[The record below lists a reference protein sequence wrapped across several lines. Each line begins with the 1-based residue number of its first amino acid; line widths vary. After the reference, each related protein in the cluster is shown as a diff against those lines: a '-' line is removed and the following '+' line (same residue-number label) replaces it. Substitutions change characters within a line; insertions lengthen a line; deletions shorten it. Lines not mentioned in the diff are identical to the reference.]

1 MSLIPN
7 ERTSMGRRE
16 KPTFV
21 LVQFREHRK
30 IGFFSETVPKGWL
43 IHGEEE
49 ITNEIYWPA
58 IPKEETERSQKL
70 LKTMIKTHATPL
82 TGDYQWKTY
91 GVTIMAFISEYNIGN
106 SICDLIGESEP
117 EDNVDEYREALRLL
131 RKKGEN
137 ELEVHLLKIKS
148 KAKKGCKD
156 VNYLIQKLREA
167 IVEEKQIKLKKH
179 TFDKEVLRAR
189 KDAENTLKKE

>member
-1 MSLIPN
+1 RKLTLVSGKSYRSIYKHFPWKNLSARKMSLIPN

-106 SICDLIGESEP
+106 SICDLIGESE
-117 EDNVDEYREALRLL
+117 
-131 RKKGEN
+131 
-137 ELEVHLLKIKS
+137 S
-148 KAKKGCKD
+148 
-156 VNYLIQKLREA
+156 
-167 IVEEKQIKLKKH
+167 
-179 TFDKEVLRAR
+179 
-189 KDAENTLKKE
+189 